1 MATDAAINAQL
12 DTSASGK
19 GPRIL
24 ESYSADSANPGSV
37 LVDGGTFAPGRT
49 RIMSIDRTQS
59 AAQSATDIKAIL
71 NQG

>member
-12 DTSASGK
+12 DASAG
-19 GPRIL
+19 GRGARII

-37 LVDGGTFAPGRT
+37 LVDGGAYAAGRV
-49 RIMSIDRTQS
+49 RLMSIDRTQT

-71 NQG
+71 NG